1 MGNSKVVTLFMM
13 DGNLNGRI
21 KCTTQNRIVEV
32 IKIPKSFMSL
42 ANTKDLCFEKT
53 GIYLLVGISE
63 NDESDK
69 LCVYVGQAVNGFR
82 RLTQHQKDLNKAYWR
97 DAVFITTLNDTL
109 GPTDISYLENYFF
122 KKLNE
127 ADVVELKNGNEPC
140 PGKTTQE
147 QKCILEEYAE
157 NAIELIQ
164 VLGFQLFETY
174 DKEEFSSA
182 KTYHLKNQKENAQL
196 KVSKDNKFVLLKGTV
211 IRPTIKDYAPKK
223 IASNREKYK
232 DQIDANNKLTEDI
245 PFERPSEAGTF
256 VVGQNLNGWTEWV
269 DDDGKPLS
277 SIRNIIFPG

>member
-32 IKIPKSFMSL
+32 IKIPRSFISQ
-42 ANTKDLCFEKT
+42 AKDLCFEKT
-53 GIYLLVGISE
+53 GIYLLVGTSE
-63 NDESDK
+63 ENESYK

-82 RLTQHQKDLNKAYWR
+82 RLTQHQKDLNKAFWR
-97 DAVFITTLNDTL
+97 DALFITTLNDTL

-122 KKLNE
+122 NKLNE
-127 ADVVELKNGNEPC
+127 ANVVELKNGNEPC
-140 PGKTTQE
+140 AGKTTQE
-147 QKCILEEYAE
+147 QKCVLEEYAE

-164 VLGFQLFETY
+164 VMGFQLFESY
-174 DKEEFSSA
+174 DKEEFGTA
-182 KTYHLKNQKENAQL
+182 KIYHLKNQNENAQL

-211 IRPTIKDYAPKK
+211 IRSTIKDYAPKK

-232 DQIDANNKLTEDI
+232 DQIDANNRLIDDI
-245 PFERPSEAGTF
+245 PFESPSEAGMF
-256 VVGQNLNGWTEWV
+256 VLGQNLNGWSEWI

>member
-32 IKIPKSFMSL
+32 IKIPRSFMSQ
-42 ANTKDLCFEKT
+42 AKDLCFEKT
-53 GIYLLVGISE
+53 GIYLLIGTSE
-63 NDESDK
+63 ENESYK

-97 DAVFITTLNDTL
+97 DALFITTLNDTL

-122 KKLNE
+122 NKLNE
-127 ADVVELKNGNEPC
+127 ANVVELKNGNEPC

-147 QKCILEEYAE
+147 QKCVLEEYAE

-164 VLGFQLFETY
+164 VMGFQLFESY
-174 DKEEFSSA
+174 DKEEFGTA
-182 KTYHLKNQKENAQL
+182 KIYHLKNQNENAQL

-211 IRPTIKDYAPKK
+211 IRSTIKDYAPKK

-232 DQIDANNKLTEDI
+232 DQIDANNRLIDDI
-245 PFERPSEAGTF
+245 PFESPSEAGMF
-256 VVGQNLNGWTEWV
+256 VLGQNLNGWSEWI

>member
-32 IKIPKSFMSL
+32 IKIPRSFMNQ
-42 ANTKDLCFEKT
+42 AKDLCFEKT
-53 GIYLLVGISE
+53 GIYLLVGTSE
-63 NDESDK
+63 ENESYK

-82 RLTQHQKDLNKAYWR
+82 RLTQHQKDLNKAFWR
-97 DAVFITTLNDTL
+97 DALFITTLNDTL

-127 ADVVELKNGNEPC
+127 ANVVELKNGNEPC

-147 QKCILEEYAE
+147 QKCVLEEYAE

-164 VLGFQLFETY
+164 VMGFQLFESY
-174 DKEEFSSA
+174 DKEEFGTA
-182 KTYHLKNQKENAQL
+182 KIYHLKNQNENAQL

-211 IRPTIKDYAPKK
+211 IRSTIKDYAPKK

-232 DQIDANNKLTEDI
+232 DQIDANYKLIDDI
-245 PFERPSEAGTF
+245 PFESPSEAGMF
-256 VVGQNLNGWTEWV
+256 VLGQNLNGWSEWI

>member
-1 MGNSKVVTLFMM
+1 MM

-32 IKIPKSFMSL
+32 IKIPRSFMSQ
-42 ANTKDLCFEKT
+42 AKDLCFEKT
-53 GIYLLVGISE
+53 GIYLLIGTSE
-63 NDESDK
+63 ENESYK

-97 DAVFITTLNDTL
+97 DALFITTLNDTL

-122 KKLNE
+122 NKLNE
-127 ADVVELKNGNEPC
+127 ANVVELKNGNEPC

-147 QKCILEEYAE
+147 QKCVLEEYAE

-164 VLGFQLFETY
+164 VMGFQLFESY
-174 DKEEFSSA
+174 DKEEFGTA
-182 KTYHLKNQKENAQL
+182 KIYHLKNQNENAQL

-211 IRPTIKDYAPKK
+211 IRSTIKDYAPKK

-232 DQIDANNKLTEDI
+232 DQIDANNRLIDDI
-245 PFERPSEAGTF
+245 PFESPSEAGMF
-256 VVGQNLNGWTEWV
+256 VLGQNLNGWSEWI

>member
-1 MGNSKVVTLFMM
+1 MGNSRVVTLFMM

-32 IKIPKSFMSL
+32 IKIPRSFMSQ
-42 ANTKDLCFEKT
+42 AKDLCFEKT
-53 GIYLLVGISE
+53 GIYLLIGTSE
-63 NDESDK
+63 ENESYK

-97 DAVFITTLNDTL
+97 DALFITTLNDTL

-127 ADVVELKNGNEPC
+127 ANVVELKNGNEPC

-147 QKCILEEYAE
+147 QKCVLEEYAE

-164 VLGFQLFETY
+164 VMGFQLFESY
-174 DKEEFSSA
+174 DKEEFGTA
-182 KTYHLKNQKENAQL
+182 KTYHLKNQNENAQL

-211 IRPTIKDYAPKK
+211 IRSTIKDYAPKK

-232 DQIDANNKLTEDI
+232 DQIDANNKLIDDI
-245 PFERPSEAGTF
+245 PFESPSEAGMF
-256 VVGQNLNGWTEWV
+256 VLGQNLNGWSEWI

>member
-32 IKIPKSFMSL
+32 IKIPRSFMSK
-42 ANTKDLCFEKT
+42 AKDLCFEKT
-53 GIYLLVGISE
+53 GIYLLVGTSE
-63 NDESDK
+63 ENESYK

-97 DAVFITTLNDTL
+97 DALFITTLNDTL

-127 ADVVELKNGNEPC
+127 ANVVELKNGNEPC

-147 QKCILEEYAE
+147 QKCVLEEYAE

-164 VLGFQLFETY
+164 VMGFQLFESY
-174 DKEEFSSA
+174 DKEEFGTA
-182 KTYHLKNQKENAQL
+182 KIYHLKNQNENAQL

-211 IRPTIKDYAPKK
+211 IRSTIKDYAPKK

-232 DQIDANNKLTEDI
+232 DQIDANYKLIDDI
-245 PFERPSEAGTF
+245 PFESPSEAGMF
-256 VVGQNLNGWTEWV
+256 VLGQNLNGWSEWI

>member
-21 KCTTQNRIVEV
+21 KCTSQNRIVEV
-32 IKIPKSFMSL
+32 IKIPRSFMSQ
-42 ANTKDLCFEKT
+42 AKDLCFEKT
-53 GIYLLVGISE
+53 GIYLLVGTSE
-63 NDESDK
+63 ENESYK

-82 RLTQHQKDLNKAYWR
+82 RLTQHQKDLNKAFWR
-97 DAVFITTLNDTL
+97 DALFITTLNDTL

-122 KKLNE
+122 KKLND
-127 ADVVELKNGNEPC
+127 ANVVELKNGNEPC

-147 QKCILEEYAE
+147 QKCVLEEYAE

-164 VLGFQLFETY
+164 VMGFQLFESY
-174 DKEEFSSA
+174 DKEEFGTA
-182 KTYHLKNQKENAQL
+182 KIYHLKNQNENAQL

-211 IRPTIKDYAPKK
+211 IRSTIKNYAPKK

-232 DQIDANNKLTEDI
+232 DQIDANYKLIDDI
-245 PFERPSEAGTF
+245 PFESPSEAGMF
-256 VVGQNLNGWTEWV
+256 VLGQNLNGWSEWI

>member
-32 IKIPKSFMSL
+32 IKIPRSFMSQ
-42 ANTKDLCFEKT
+42 AKDLCFEKT
-53 GIYLLVGISE
+53 GIYLLVGTSE
-63 NDESDK
+63 ENESYK

-97 DAVFITTLNDTL
+97 DALFITTLNDTL

-127 ADVVELKNGNEPC
+127 ANVVELKNGNEPC

-147 QKCILEEYAE
+147 QKCVLEEYAE

-164 VLGFQLFETY
+164 VMGFQLFESY
-174 DKEEFSSA
+174 DKEEFGTA
-182 KTYHLKNQKENAQL
+182 KIYHLKNQNENAQL

-211 IRPTIKDYAPKK
+211 IRSTIKDYAPKK

-232 DQIDANNKLTEDI
+232 DQIDANNRLIDDI
-245 PFERPSEAGTF
+245 PFESPSEAGMF
-256 VVGQNLNGWTEWV
+256 VLGQNLNGWSEWI

>member
-21 KCTTQNRIVEV
+21 KCTSQNRIVEV
-32 IKIPKSFMSL
+32 IKIPRSFMSQ
-42 ANTKDLCFEKT
+42 AKDLCFEKT
-53 GIYLLVGISE
+53 GIYLLVGTSE
-63 NDESDK
+63 ENESYK

-82 RLTQHQKDLNKAYWR
+82 RLTQHQKDLNKAFWR
-97 DAVFITTLNDTL
+97 DALFITTLNDTL

-127 ADVVELKNGNEPC
+127 ANVVELKNGNEPC

-147 QKCILEEYAE
+147 QKCVLEEYAE

-164 VLGFQLFETY
+164 VMGFQLFESY
-174 DKEEFSSA
+174 DKEEFGTA
-182 KTYHLKNQKENAQL
+182 KIYHLKNQNENAQL

-211 IRPTIKDYAPKK
+211 IRSTIKNYAPKK

-232 DQIDANNKLTEDI
+232 DQIDANYKLIDDI
-245 PFERPSEAGTF
+245 PFESPSEAGMF
-256 VVGQNLNGWTEWV
+256 VLGQNLNGWSEWI

>member
-32 IKIPKSFMSL
+32 IKIPRSFMSQ
-42 ANTKDLCFEKT
+42 AKDLCFEKT
-53 GIYLLVGISE
+53 GIYLLVGTSE
-63 NDESDK
+63 ENESYK

-97 DAVFITTLNDTL
+97 DALFITTLNDTL

-127 ADVVELKNGNEPC
+127 ANVVELKNGNEPC

-147 QKCILEEYAE
+147 QKCVLEEYAE

-164 VLGFQLFETY
+164 VMGFQLFESY
-174 DKEEFSSA
+174 DKEEFGTA
-182 KTYHLKNQKENAQL
+182 KIYHLKNQNENAQL

-211 IRPTIKDYAPKK
+211 IRSTIKDYAPKK

-232 DQIDANNKLTEDI
+232 DQIDANNKLIDDI
-245 PFERPSEAGTF
+245 PFESPSEAGMF
-256 VVGQNLNGWTEWV
+256 VLGQNLNGWSEWI

>member
-1 MGNSKVVTLFMM
+1 MEKSKVITLFMM

-32 IKIPKSFMSL
+32 IKIPRSFLSQ
-42 ANTKDLCFEKT
+42 AKDLCFEKT
-53 GIYLLVGISE
+53 GIYLLVGTSE
-63 NDESDK
+63 ENESYK

-97 DAVFITTLNDTL
+97 DALFITTLNDTL

-127 ADVVELKNGNEPC
+127 ANVVELKNGNEPC

-147 QKCILEEYAE
+147 QKCVLEEYAE

-164 VLGFQLFETY
+164 VMGFQLFESY
-174 DKEEFSSA
+174 DKEEFGTA
-182 KTYHLKNQKENAQL
+182 KIYHLKNQNENAQL
-196 KVSKDNKFVLLKGTV
+196 KVSKDNKFVLLKGSV
-211 IRPTIKDYAPKK
+211 IRPEVKDYAPKK

-232 DQIDANNKLTEDI
+232 DQIDANFILTDDI
-245 PFERPSEAGTF
+245 PFDFPSEAGMF
-256 VVGQNLNGWTEWV
+256 VLGQNSNGWSDWI
-269 DDDGKPLS
+269 DDDGQPLS
-277 SIRNIIFPG
+277 NIRNIIFPG

>member
-32 IKIPKSFMSL
+32 IKIPRSFMSQ
-42 ANTKDLCFEKT
+42 AKDLCFEKT
-53 GIYLLVGISE
+53 GIYLLVGTSE
-63 NDESDK
+63 ENESYK

-82 RLTQHQKDLNKAYWR
+82 RLTQHQKDLNKAFWR
-97 DAVFITTLNDTL
+97 DALFITTLNDTL

-127 ADVVELKNGNEPC
+127 ANVVELKNGNEPC

-147 QKCILEEYAE
+147 QKCVLEEYAE

-164 VLGFQLFETY
+164 VMGFQLFESY
-174 DKEEFSSA
+174 DKEEFGTA
-182 KTYHLKNQKENAQL
+182 KIYHLKNQNENAQL

-211 IRPTIKDYAPKK
+211 IRSTIKDYAPKK

-232 DQIDANNKLTEDI
+232 DQIDANYKLIDDI
-245 PFERPSEAGTF
+245 PFESPSEAGMF
-256 VVGQNLNGWTEWV
+256 VLGQNLNGWSEWI

>member
-32 IKIPKSFMSL
+32 IKIPRSFMSQ
-42 ANTKDLCFEKT
+42 AKDLCFEKT
-53 GIYLLVGISE
+53 GIYLLVGTSE
-63 NDESDK
+63 ENESYK

-97 DAVFITTLNDTL
+97 DALFITTLNDTL

-127 ADVVELKNGNEPC
+127 ANVVELKNGNEPC

-147 QKCILEEYAE
+147 QKCVLEEYAE

-164 VLGFQLFETY
+164 VMGFQLFESY
-174 DKEEFSSA
+174 DKEEFGTA
-182 KTYHLKNQKENAQL
+182 KIYHLKNQNENAQL

-211 IRPTIKDYAPKK
+211 IRSTIKDYAPKK

-232 DQIDANNKLTEDI
+232 DQIDANYKLIDDI
-245 PFERPSEAGTF
+245 PFESPSEAGMF
-256 VVGQNLNGWTEWV
+256 VLGQNLNGWSEWI

>member
-32 IKIPKSFMSL
+32 IKIPRSFMSQ
-42 ANTKDLCFEKT
+42 AKDLCFEKT
-53 GIYLLVGISE
+53 GIYLLVGTSE
-63 NDESDK
+63 ENESYK

-82 RLTQHQKDLNKAYWR
+82 CLTQHQKDLNKAYWR
-97 DAVFITTLNDTL
+97 DALFITTLNDTL

-127 ADVVELKNGNEPC
+127 ANVVELKNGNEPC

-147 QKCILEEYAE
+147 QKCVLEEYAE

-164 VLGFQLFETY
+164 VMGFQLFESY
-174 DKEEFSSA
+174 DKEEFGTA
-182 KTYHLKNQKENAQL
+182 KIYHLKNQNENAQL

-211 IRPTIKDYAPKK
+211 IRSTIKDYAPKK

-232 DQIDANNKLTEDI
+232 DQIDANYKLIDDI
-245 PFERPSEAGTF
+245 PFESPSEAGMF
-256 VVGQNLNGWTEWV
+256 VLGQNLNGWSEWI